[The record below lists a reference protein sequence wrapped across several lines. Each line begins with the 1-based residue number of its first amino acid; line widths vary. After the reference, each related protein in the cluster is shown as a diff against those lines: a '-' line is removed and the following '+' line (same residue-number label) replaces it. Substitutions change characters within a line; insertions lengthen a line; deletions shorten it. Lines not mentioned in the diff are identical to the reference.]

1 MFRYFVALI
10 DRTSEIYII
19 LKKKLRSRMEN
30 WGGELEK
37 DENDF

>member
-10 DRTSEIYII
+10 DRTSEIYNFE
-19 LKKKLRSRMEN
+19 KKLLGRMEN